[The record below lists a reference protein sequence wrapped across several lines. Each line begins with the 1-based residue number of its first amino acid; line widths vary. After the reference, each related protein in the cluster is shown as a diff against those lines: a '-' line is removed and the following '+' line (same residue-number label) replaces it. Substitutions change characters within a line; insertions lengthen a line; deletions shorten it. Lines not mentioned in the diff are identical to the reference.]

1 MKRMRRILAVIF
13 ILTLVIIPA
22 GCTDS
27 KPGGDGGGSGVATP
41 QAASTVQEAETA
53 QNTETA
59 KDTVATQ
66 ASTTADTAAASTATA
81 VAPVKK
87 PSKIQTELKSIK
99 DVYKGD
105 FLIGTAV
112 SMRNLTGDRYELFKM
127 HFNIATA
134 ENAMK
139 PNALQPNKGV
149 FTFGGADMIVK
160 LVSATGAKMH
170 GHTLVWHQ
178 QSPAW
183 MNTDDSGKP
192 LGREEALEN
201 LKTHIKT
208 VMEHFGNQVIS
219 WDVVNE
225 AMNDNPVHPQDWK
238 TSLRQTPWLAAIG
251 NDYVEQAFLTARE
264 VLDAH
269 PDWDIKL
276 YYNDYSLDNQSK
288 AAAVYN
294 MVKELNDNYKKTH
307 AGELLIDGIGMQE
320 HDTLSTDPANVEK
333 SLEKFISLGVEISIT
348 ELDIQATVNGKYT
361 EGADKDQAY
370 LYARLFEIFKA
381 HAANIKRVT
390 FWGMDD
396 GTSWLNASN
405 PLPFDEFLKAKPAY
419 YGVTEPVRIIAETK

>member
-1 MKRMRRILAVIF
+1 MLAVIF
-13 ILTLVIIPA
+13 ILALVLIPA
-22 GCTDS
+22 GCADS
-27 KPGGDGGGSGVATP
+27 RAGADSGGDGAATS
-41 QAASTVQEAETA
+41 QTATA
-53 QNTETA
+53 QDADTQDAEPAQSATTTET
-59 KDTVATQ
+59 
-66 ASTTADTAAASTATA
+66 STTADTAEAASTATA
-81 VAPVKK
+81 VSATKK
-87 PSKIQTELKSIK
+87 PSKIQTELKPIK
-99 DVYKGD
+99 DVYKDD

-149 FTFGGADMIVK
+149 FTFGGADMLVK
-160 LVSATGAKMH
+160 LVSAAGAKMH

-183 MNTDDSGKP
+183 MNTNDSGKP

-225 AMNDNPVHPQDWK
+225 AMNDNPVNPQDWK
-238 TSLRQTPWLAAIG
+238 ASLRQTPWLAAIG
-251 NDYVEQAFLTARE
+251 DDYVEQAFLTARE

-276 YYNDYSLDNQSK
+276 YYNDYSLDNQNK

-294 MVKELNDNYKKTH
+294 MVKEINDSYRKTH
-307 AGELLIDGIGMQE
+307 AGKLLIDGIGMQE
-320 HDTLSTDPANVEK
+320 HDTLSTSPANVEK
-333 SLEKFISLGVEISIT
+333 SLEKLISLGVEISIT
-348 ELDIQATVNGKYT
+348 ELDIQATVDGKNT
-361 EGADKDQAY
+361 EGAVKAQAIQ
-370 LYARLFEIFKA
+370 YAKLFEIFKA
-381 HAANIKRVT
+381 HSANISRVT

-396 GTSWLNASN
+396 GTSWLSAST

-419 YGVTEPVRIIAETK
+419 YGVTEPDRIIAEGK